1 MANTRWD
8 DDWPFLEDVGEE
20 LPVNMARLFTSSKG
34 ANADK
39 LKEKSYALRV
49 DENSVRRQLDVND
62 VLPPTRQK
70 KPTPAEKPS
79 EQVLTSPTREA
90 ASSSTFP
97 LPPPTTPAPSIK
109 KESTV
114 FSVGDAV
121 NRLRAAVSQEL
132 HSWWVSGEV
141 SNFSRPRSGH
151 VYFSLKDDNAQISCV
166 FFAHAQMEH
175 PVTFQ
180 NGDRIEVFGEADVYP
195 QQGQLQIRL
204 SDWRPAGMGALYEA
218 YLKLKEKLRAEG
230 LFASKMK
237 PMPLFVRH
245 LAVVTSEGAAALQDV
260 RRTLA
265 RRMPWVKIT
274 LVPTMVQGTE
284 APAQIMKALKRADQL
299 EVDAVLL
306 VRGGGSFE
314 DLFCFNDENLVRTIR
329 AMKKLVVAGI
339 GHETDETLASLAA
352 DICASTPTAAA
363 EQVGYDLIYWQRKL
377 DEKSERLTGA
387 MERIVDEWDM
397 YLDRVTERLE
407 GVHQHYGRLEEY
419 LSDKEH
425 YIHRVIEGKL
435 NQFQER
441 IVSAQRWVASPTA
454 MLSGKQS
461 SLEKGALALERGM
474 VRMFEQK
481 SRLLEKESLQLSM
494 PLPQWESWERAL
506 TRESLRL
513 TQVGSSMMRP
523 IEQRLLQFSQT
534 LEAFNPDTILLK
546 GFALV
551 KADGTPVSE
560 VKALSVGDSIEVQF
574 SDGSVN
580 ATVDALKLNKSV

>member
-1 MANTRWD
+1 M
-8 DDWPFLEDVGEE
+8 
-20 LPVNMARLFTSSKG
+20 
-34 ANADK
+34 
-39 LKEKSYALRV
+39 
-49 DENSVRRQLDVND
+49 
-62 VLPPTRQK
+62 
-70 KPTPAEKPS
+70 
-79 EQVLTSPTREA
+79 
-90 ASSSTFP
+90 
-97 LPPPTTPAPSIK
+97 
-109 KESTV
+109 
-114 FSVGDAV
+114 
-121 NRLRAAVSQEL
+121 
-132 HSWWVSGEV
+132 
-141 SNFSRPRSGH
+141 
-151 VYFSLKDDNAQISCV
+151 
-166 FFAHAQMEH
+166 
-175 PVTFQ
+175 
-180 NGDRIEVFGEADVYP
+180 
-195 QQGQLQIRL
+195 
-204 SDWRPAGMGALYEA
+204 
-218 YLKLKEKLRAEG
+218 
-230 LFASKMK
+230 
-237 PMPLFVRH
+237 
-245 LAVVTSEGAAALQDV
+245 
-260 RRTLA
+260 
-265 RRMPWVKIT
+265 
-274 LVPTMVQGTE
+274 
-284 APAQIMKALKRADQL
+284 
-299 EVDAVLL
+299 LL